1 MLKLKS
7 KSAILF
13 YVFSALFL
21 IITIFLTVDGFIGLT
36 ESAAEYGVSMLDE
49 WVTVLKTLLSTSGGF
64 LGFTILFLGI
74 GLILSKLNK
83 QK

>member
-1 MLKLKS
+1 MKK

-13 YVFSALFL
+13 YVFSVLFL
-21 IITIFLTVDGFIGLT
+21 IITIFLTVDGFIGLS

-64 LGFTILFLGI
+64 LGFAILLLGV
-74 GLILSKLNK
+74 GLVLSKLDK
-83 QK
+83 

>member
-1 MLKLKS
+1 MTVVKK

-13 YVFSALFL
+13 YVFSVLFL
-21 IITIFLTVDGFIGLT
+21 IITIFLTVDGFIGLS

-64 LGFTILFLGI
+64 LGFAILFLGV
-74 GLILSKLNK
+74 GLVLSKLDK
-83 QK
+83 

>member
-1 MLKLKS
+1 MKK

-13 YVFSALFL
+13 YVFSVLFL
-21 IITIFLTVDGFIGLT
+21 IITIFLTVDGFIGLS

-64 LGFTILFLGI
+64 LGFAILFLGV
-74 GLILSKLNK
+74 GLVLSKLDR
-83 QK
+83 

>member
-1 MLKLKS
+1 MKK

-13 YVFSALFL
+13 YVFSVLFL
-21 IITIFLTVDGFIGLT
+21 IITIFLTVDGFIGLS

-64 LGFTILFLGI
+64 LGFAILFLGV
-74 GLILSKLNK
+74 GLVLSKLDK
-83 QK
+83 

>member
-1 MLKLKS
+1 MKK

-13 YVFSALFL
+13 YVFSVLFL
-21 IITIFLTVDGFIGLT
+21 IINIFLTVDGFIGLS

-64 LGFTILFLGI
+64 LGFAILFLGV
-74 GLILSKLNK
+74 GLVLSKLDK
-83 QK
+83 